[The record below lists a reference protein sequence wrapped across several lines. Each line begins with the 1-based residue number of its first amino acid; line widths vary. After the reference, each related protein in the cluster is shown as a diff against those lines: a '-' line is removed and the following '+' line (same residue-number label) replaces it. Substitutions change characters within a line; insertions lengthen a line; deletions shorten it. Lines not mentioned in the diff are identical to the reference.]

1 MDGQPG
7 YDCFG
12 SVGLESLSAGS
23 YLGSWVPGMRLQR
36 LDDGLGFLLK
46 ANSRVV
52 VQVHYHP
59 SGRASADQTSL
70 GFYLAPE
77 GTVKHRMLAIPVVN
91 TDFTIPADNP
101 SYAVEA
107 SLKIPTLLGTITGK
121 IIQVGPHMHLLG
133 RQIGIDLVH
142 ADKSLTPLIA
152 IDDWDFNWQS
162 MYTLTDPIPFASGDT
177 VRVSSVFDNSD
188 GNPKNPNRP
197 IVPVSW
203 GEGTNDEMVV
213 GYVGIILDQEALSQ
227 LFLKTTHRTGPTKP
241 VRPAAPNR

>member
-1 MDGQPG
+1 
-7 YDCFG
+7 
-12 SVGLESLSAGS
+12 
-23 YLGSWVPGMRLQR
+23 MRLQR

-241 VRPAAPNR
+241 VRPVAPNR